1 MSEELEAILAELNR
15 GGSDAPSVNFS
26 ERPKGFLCLNMIVK
40 NESRIIERLL
50 GSVLGIIDTYCIC
63 DTGSTDDTIEKIRT
77 FMSKAGKPGVV
88 FSEPFRN
95 FGYNRT
101 LALER
106 AAEWGTYALLL
117 DADMKLVIA
126 EDFDKSALVLNGYS
140 IIQKSGN
147 LEYSNTRIVK
157 TGIGVRCRGPTH
169 EYYDFPSGPTGKL
182 TTLWIE
188 DIGDGGAKSDKF
200 ERDVRLL
207 LEGIKEEPRNE
218 RYYFYLANSYKDL
231 GKTQDAI
238 ETYKKRV
245 ELGGWVEEVFY
256 ACYEIGNMYARLK
269 DMGSAIFWWLEA
281 YNRRPCRAESLY
293 EIIKYYRIEGK
304 HHAANLFLKLARSI
318 PYPNEDLLFIK
329 SDIYNYLL
337 DYEQSI
343 LAFYTK
349 ESVDHYK
356 YLDLLGKNYMRDN
369 VLSNYKFY
377 VKHIASLGTVTDFS
391 DKVEKT
397 IGGCTDNFTSS
408 SPCIIPWNDGYMMNI
423 RYVNYTI
430 NSGGGY
436 EFKHDD
442 GKIRTLNKT
451 VWLNRD
457 LVVQKEHWLDAVHDE
472 TLRYQGI
479 EDIKIFGH
487 LDSLLCLGTCEHPIT
502 RKITM
507 GFANYTV
514 SERALVP
521 AVKVSPYGRDCEKNW
536 CYFHT
541 ASSELRILYEW
552 SPLTVLSTDLEVLT
566 KKTNVPAFFRDIRGS
581 SNGCLVASEIWFLCH
596 MVQYCTPRY
605 YYHIIIVLDSTTL
618 EYKRHSIL
626 FKFHEDCIEYALGL
640 VVDAEQL
647 LISYSRM
654 DRTSAVL
661 RLPRAVVER
670 ELFCVK
676 N

>member
-1 MSEELEAILAELNR
+1 
-15 GGSDAPSVNFS
+15 
-26 ERPKGFLCLNMIVK
+26 
-40 NESRIIERLL
+40 
-50 GSVLGIIDTYCIC
+50 
-63 DTGSTDDTIEKIRT
+63 
-77 FMSKAGKPGVV
+77 
-88 FSEPFRN
+88 
-95 FGYNRT
+95 
-101 LALER
+101 
-106 AAEWGTYALLL
+106 
-117 DADMKLVIA
+117 
-126 EDFDKSALVLNGYS
+126 
-140 IIQKSGN
+140 
-147 LEYSNTRIVK
+147 
-157 TGIGVRCRGPTH
+157 
-169 EYYDFPSGPTGKL
+169 
-182 TTLWIE
+182 
-188 DIGDGGAKSDKF
+188 
-200 ERDVRLL
+200 
-207 LEGIKEEPRNE
+207 
-218 RYYFYLANSYKDL
+218 
-231 GKTQDAI
+231 
-238 ETYKKRV
+238 
-245 ELGGWVEEVFY
+245 
-256 ACYEIGNMYARLK
+256 
-269 DMGSAIFWWLEA
+269 
-281 YNRRPCRAESLY
+281 
-293 EIIKYYRIEGK
+293 
-304 HHAANLFLKLARSI
+304 
-318 PYPNEDLLFIK
+318 
-329 SDIYNYLL
+329 
-337 DYEQSI
+337 
-343 LAFYTK
+343 
-349 ESVDHYK
+349 
-356 YLDLLGKNYMRDN
+356 
-369 VLSNYKFY
+369 
-377 VKHIASLGTVTDFS
+377 
-391 DKVEKT
+391 
-397 IGGCTDNFTSS
+397 
-408 SPCIIPWNDGYMMNI
+408 
-423 RYVNYTI
+423 VNYTI

-487 LDSLLCLGTCEHPIT
+487 LDTLLCLGTCEHPIT

-521 AVKVSPYGRDCEKNW
+521 SVKVSPFGRDCEKNW

-654 DRTSAVL
+654 DRTSAVMIL
-661 RLPRAVVER
+661 DREVMEK
-670 ELFCVK
+670 ELFA
-676 N
+676 